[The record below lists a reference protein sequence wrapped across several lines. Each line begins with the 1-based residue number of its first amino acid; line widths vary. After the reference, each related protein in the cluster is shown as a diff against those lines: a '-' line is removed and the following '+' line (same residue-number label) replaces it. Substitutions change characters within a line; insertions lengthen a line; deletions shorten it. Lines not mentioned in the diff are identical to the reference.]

1 MPSTMELI
9 YADLLD
15 AGFQQELFGGLG
27 GFTPKGTGYISRC
40 PFHGDESPTFVI
52 SGDRPEYFCF
62 VCSRRG
68 DWISYLMER
77 EGISFAEALERLARA
92 AGINTAACCE
102 ADWATE
108 LRFSIALETLMGTF
122 IAELWSEPG
131 EEALHYLFQRGYATG
146 EVEGMA
152 LGYYPGFHRAMQILS
167 RQGLPPGHIES
178 VRTRLWRDTG
188 DAPGV
193 AISYRDASGRL
204 MGLFFK
210 DIRSEGPD
218 SYHALTNPAL
228 MEHIPF
234 LIHRARRQDSVLV
247 VEGMFDALLLDQI
260 RLKPAIG
267 IGAGGFSV
275 EKIEAAAC
283 FGARHFILAL
293 GNGRQRQESTRSA
306 IETLRG
312 KGLKA
317 SVLPLPG
324 KYSDLDA
331 FIRMTC
337 LDHFSALLG
346 KMVPAE
352 AWLADIRH
360 PGT

>member
-1 MPSTMELI
+1 MEHI

-15 AGFQQELFGGLG
+15 AGFQQELFGDLE
-27 GFTPKGTGYISRC
+27 GFTAKGTGYISRC
-40 PFHGDESPTFVI
+40 PFHGDEFPTFVI

-62 VCSRRG
+62 VCGRRG
-68 DWISYLMER
+68 DWISYLRER
-77 EGISFAEALERLARA
+77 EGKTFTGALERLARA
-92 AGINTAACCE
+92 AGINPAACRE
-102 ADWATE
+102 EDWATE
-108 LRFSIALETLMGTF
+108 LRFSVALEKLMGTF
-122 IAELWSEPG
+122 IAELWSESG

-152 LGYYPGFHRAMQILS
+152 LGYYPGFDRAMQTLS
-167 RQGLPPGHIES
+167 RQGLPSGHVES
-178 VRTRLWRDTG
+178 VRTQLWRDTG
-188 DAPGV
+188 NAPGV
-193 AISYRDASGRL
+193 AIPYRDASGRL
-204 MGLFFK
+204 TGLFFK

-234 LIHRARRQDSVLV
+234 LIHRARRQDTILV

-267 IGAGGFSV
+267 IGAGGFSR

-283 FGARHFILAL
+283 FGAHHFILAL

-306 IETLRG
+306 IEALREM
-312 KGLKA
+312 GLKA

-324 KYSDLDA
+324 KYRDLDA

-337 LDHFSALLG
+337 LDHFGALLR

-352 AWLADIRH
+352 TWLAQIRH
-360 PGT
+360 PGP